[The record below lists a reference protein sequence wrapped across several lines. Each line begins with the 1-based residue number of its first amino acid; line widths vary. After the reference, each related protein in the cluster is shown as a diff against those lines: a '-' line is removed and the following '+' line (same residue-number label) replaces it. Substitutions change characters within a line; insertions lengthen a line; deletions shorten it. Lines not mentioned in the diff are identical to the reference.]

1 MMKDP
6 SYCYKFYWLE
16 AIVHLISEGVNETT
30 FDDVINEMICNAWYS
45 VREFH
50 IHLSGIQAD
59 GQVRDGLERAVLTLS
74 DLSDLP
80 SNASRIEIKNA
91 IHEYDTELRSAKEA
105 RIRAMYDDK
114 GNAIKKAGPS
124 IPVEILGLPEVPDAG
139 ELLYAVT
146 DDKMAR
152 QLVGKRKIK
161 QREEQL
167 RRSSKMRSIRCAT
180 RATPH
185 GLTPT

>member
-1 MMKDP
+1 MNLSFDKLLDKDL
-6 SYCYKFYWLE
+6 KM
-16 AIVHLISEGVNETT
+16 ISNE
-30 FDDVINEMICNAWYS
+30 VINEMICNAWYS

-105 RIRAMYDDK
+105 RIRAMYDEDD
-114 GNAIKKAGPS
+114 GVFGWD
-124 IPVEILGLPEVPDAG
+124 PE
-139 ELLYAVT
+139 
-146 DDKMAR
+146 
-152 QLVGKRKIK
+152 
-161 QREEQL
+161 
-167 RRSSKMRSIRCAT
+167 
-180 RATPH
+180 H
-185 GLTPT
+185 GYWL